1 MLRIL
6 IRHQSEQDALI
17 NNGSR
22 RRLSFDPTDPP
33 SGEIVIDYQLPTA
46 LKGATATRLP
56 SPSSFSSSLAS
67 TTKRKF
73 EETEEKEIAES
84 YHKREMLV
92 KGTPPCTHSR
102 RALVLPS
109 PDDGA
114 YGGASLCVVSVQPSE
129 GRLKARRPP
138 PPLPPQHQPS
148 L

>member
-1 MLRIL
+1 
-6 IRHQSEQDALI
+6 LI

-92 KGTPPCTHSR
+92 KGTPLAPTPAVRSSSPR
-102 RALVLPS
+102 PTMVLTVAPLC
-109 PDDGA
+109 
-114 YGGASLCVVSVQPSE
+114 ASCLCSQAKE
-129 GRLKARRPP
+129 G
-138 PPLPPQHQPS
+138 
-148 L
+148 

>member
-1 MLRIL
+1 MSRIL

-46 LKGATATRLP
+46 LRGATATRLP

-92 KGTPPCTHSR
+92 KGT
-102 RALVLPS
+102 RAPTPAVRS
-109 PDDGA
+109 S
-114 YGGASLCVVSVQPSE
+114 SLLNQ
-129 GRLKARRPP
+129 
-138 PPLPPQHQPS
+138 
-148 L
+148 